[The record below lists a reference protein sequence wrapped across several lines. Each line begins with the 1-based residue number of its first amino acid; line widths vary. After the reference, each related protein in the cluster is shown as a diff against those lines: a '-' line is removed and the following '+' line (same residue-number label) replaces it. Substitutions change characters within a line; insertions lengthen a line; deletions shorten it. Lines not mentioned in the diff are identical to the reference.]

1 MKDKDNIMDFSE
13 LKKSM
18 EKKTSHEEKNSPI
31 SDIEMQKFFEEL
43 GIPLDNKVLTE
54 ILSTQSVDDM
64 VEMVQSG
71 KFSTNEIEE
80 LLSGLKNFEEKL
92 SNEKKTYRAFGQWMP
107 FHKPYNIS
115 TFFPIELVRKIADKI
130 EISYS
135 PMDSKNNIIEKI
147 KPHLSK
153 YLLELFTSLDE
164 ELMNLFGQVVYSDG
178 KKLVES
184 IFSEEVEL
192 QIDYLQRHG
201 LITRL
206 KENNHHY
213 LVIPEEIFFA
223 TSSVDFIKVSKY
235 NKVNTAIVKTTIAF
249 ANTYGAFPKSLLQDK
264 IVETCSSLAQELDLD
279 LQKYLQEYIQQSF
292 AKGIA
297 HSGLYPTVVVGDEY
311 INHGVVEFTK
321 YLIDIQNENITE
333 YRPLSDEEIKTR
345 GKSLYHDDSISLRQI
360 VSMMQE
366 NNSLDRDEV
375 EQLSNLIYT
384 FSYLEFEPSLILQIL
399 EVRYN
404 LPEGK
409 DFGKFH
415 EILKAY
421 YKNGEKWILKGNTS
435 YEANNKNSNFDASK
449 IVKVDFMNKK

>member
-1 MKDKDNIMDFSE
+1 M
-13 LKKSM
+13 
-18 EKKTSHEEKNSPI
+18 
-31 SDIEMQKFFEEL
+31 
-43 GIPLDNKVLTE
+43 
-54 ILSTQSVDDM
+54 
-64 VEMVQSG
+64 
-71 KFSTNEIEE
+71 
-80 LLSGLKNFEEKL
+80 
-92 SNEKKTYRAFGQWMP
+92 
-107 FHKPYNIS
+107 
-115 TFFPIELVRKIADKI
+115 
-130 EISYS
+130 
-135 PMDSKNNIIEKI
+135 
-147 KPHLSK
+147 
-153 YLLELFTSLDE
+153 
-164 ELMNLFGQVVYSDG
+164 
-178 KKLVES
+178 
-184 IFSEEVEL
+184 
-192 QIDYLQRHG
+192 
-201 LITRL
+201 
-206 KENNHHY
+206 
-213 LVIPEEIFFA
+213 
-223 TSSVDFIKVSKY
+223 
-235 NKVNTAIVKTTIAF
+235 
-249 ANTYGAFPKSLLQDK
+249 
-264 IVETCSSLAQELDLD
+264 
-279 LQKYLQEYIQQSF
+279 
-292 AKGIA
+292 
-297 HSGLYPTVVVGDEY
+297 YPTVVVGDEY